1 MITKKARQARI
12 LTAVRRQP
20 VSSQEELARLLES
33 EGIEATQSTLSRDI
47 RELGFVKVRGRY
59 QAPGEW
65 NGEPAPDNL
74 RRSLLQLVIQSE
86 AAGNILMIKTAPG
99 NAHSLGAVLDAAR
112 WPEILGTVAGD
123 DTVFALLRNARAGRK
138 VLRRIEELMA

>member
-1 MITKKARQARI
+1 
-12 LTAVRRQP
+12 
-20 VSSQEELARLLES
+20 
-33 EGIEATQSTLSRDI
+33 
-47 RELGFVKVRGRY
+47 
-59 QAPGEW
+59 
-65 NGEPAPDNL
+65 
-74 RRSLLQLVIQSE
+74 
-86 AAGNILMIKTAPG
+86 MIKTAPG